1 MKAAQK
7 DSKHIESHAI
17 ARIDLISMIPFR
29 SKWNITVN
37 IFNVFKKI

>member
-17 ARIDLISMIPFR
+17 ARIDLIRIIPFR
-29 SKWNITVN
+29 SK
-37 IFNVFKKI
+37 